1 MGPSGTTAASMVGG
15 TLFTYPDNFR
25 AQKAEI
31 AAKYSGAKL
40 TVSKDFKFGET
51 NKSAEFLKKFPLGK
65 VPAFEGS
72 DGTLLTESNAIAYYV
87 ANEELRG
94 GSDAAARAQVVQW
107 MSMADSD
114 ILPAACTWV
123 FPTMGIM
130 QFNKNATERAKEDI
144 KAALKALN
152 DHLLSRTF
160 LVGERLTLAD
170 IAVACTLL
178 SLYKQVLEPSL
189 RKPFLNVTRWFTTV
203 INQPNAKAVIG
214 SFTLCSKMAEF
225 DSKKFAEFS
234 GKGGDKKGKEKAPK
248 AEKKKEPEKKKEKEV
263 EPEAD
268 FPMEPKKKDPL
279 DALPKGSFDLEEW
292 KRFYSNNDEEPSI
305 AWFWEHFDHEN
316 YSIWKGDYKYNE
328 ELTMV
333 FMSCN
338 LIGGMFQRLEK
349 LKKNAFASA
358 CLFGSDNDSSISG
371 IWVFKGQEL
380 AFELSEDWQ
389 IDYSSY
395 GWRKLDS
402 KSEECKKLVHQYWKW
417 EGDDDKGR
425 KFNQGKIFKSAFPS
439 LRHHLLT

>member
-1 MGPSGTTAASMVGG
+1 MGAAAIMVAG

-25 AQKAEI
+25 AQKALI
-31 AAKYSGAKL
+31 AAKYSGAQL
-40 TVSKDFKFGET
+40 TVAKDFVFGET
-51 NKSAEFLKKFPLGK
+51 NKTPDFLKKFPLGK

-72 DGTLLTESNAIAYYV
+72 DGVILTESNAIAYYV

-107 MSMADSD
+107 MCMADNE
-114 ILPAACTWV
+114 ILPASCTWV

-144 KAALKALN
+144 KAALQTLN
-152 DHLLSRTF
+152 DHLLTRTF

-178 SLYKQVLEPSL
+178 NLYKQVLDPSF

-203 INQPNAKAVIG
+203 INQPNAKSVLR

-225 DSKKFAEFS
+225 DSKEFAEFS
-234 GKGGDKKGKEKAPK
+234 GKGAGDKAKAPKAK
-248 AEKKKEPEKKKEKEV
+248 AEKKKEPKKKN
-263 EPEAD
+263 
-268 FPMEPKKKDPL
+268 PL
-279 DALPKGSFDLEEW
+279 DALPKGTFDLEEW

-316 YSIWKGDYKYNE
+316 YSIWQGDYKYKN

-349 LKKNAFASA
+349 LKKNSFASA
-358 CLFGSDNDSSISG
+358 CLFG
-371 IWVFKGQEL
+371 KG
-380 AFELSEDWQ
+380 
-389 IDYSSY
+389 
-395 GWRKLDS
+395 
-402 KSEECKKLVHQYWKW
+402 
-417 EGDDDKGR
+417 
-425 KFNQGKIFKSAFPS
+425 
-439 LRHHLLT
+439 